1 MEEDKQSTLE
11 RIQTAAKQE
20 FMEKG
25 FQCASLRNIVKT
37 AGVTTGAFYGYY
49 GSKEELF
56 DALVGKHAEYI
67 LKLFDTTIDDFEKLE
82 GEEQTRQMVDVS
94 SSSILRML
102 DYVYEN
108 YDAFKLIILRAEG
121 TKYADFIHQLVVRE
135 EESTFT
141 YIETL
146 KQMGF
151 HVEPINKKLIH
162 IVASGMFSGVFETI
176 VHDMPQE
183 EAKEYVLQLE
193 RFCTAGWENLLGV
206 KFGNK

>member
-1 MEEDKQSTLE
+1 MTEDKQSTLE
-11 RIQTAAKQE
+11 RIQTAAKRE

-67 LKLFDTTIDDFEKLE
+67 LTLFDTTIDDFEKLT
-82 GEEQTRQMVDVS
+82 GEEQTRQMTEVS

-102 DYVYEN
+102 DYIYEN
-108 YDAFKLIILRAEG
+108 YDAFKLIILCAEG
-121 TKYADFIHQLVVRE
+121 TKYADFVHQLVVRE

-141 YIETL
+141 YIKTL
-146 KQMGF
+146 EQMGF

-162 IVASGMFSGVFETI
+162 IVASGMFSGIFETI
-176 VHDMPQE
+176 VHDMPKE

-193 RFCTAGWENLLGV
+193 RFYTAGWECLMGV
-206 KFGNK
+206 RFGNK

>member
-1 MEEDKQSTLE
+1 MTEDKQSTLE

-67 LKLFDTTIDDFEKLE
+67 LTLFDTTIDDFEKLT
-82 GEEQTRQMVDVS
+82 GEEQTRQMTEVS

-102 DYVYEN
+102 DYIYEN
-108 YDAFKLIILRAEG
+108 YDAFKLIILCAEG
-121 TKYADFIHQLVVRE
+121 TKYADFVHQLVVRE

-141 YIETL
+141 YIKTL
-146 KQMGF
+146 EQMGF

-162 IVASGMFSGVFETI
+162 IVASGMFSGIFETI
-176 VHDMPQE
+176 VHDMPKE

-193 RFCTAGWENLLGV
+193 RFYTAGWECLMGV
-206 KFGNK
+206 RFGNK